1 MTINELI
8 AEVTEINTANGW
20 RERDETPLTG
30 DHPVAQIA
38 AMTEPA
44 TVLSGVIEAI
54 RAGGRKADEA
64 YWRYLYRERPFTL
77 DRAGD
82 KLVDDL
88 REWRW
93 PVYGSRTEALCRLR
107 LIDTETAEA
116 SEAVINGDLA
126 NLAEELADIVIR
138 VLDFVGAWNEAHP
151 GREIDL
157 EAAIRAKLEKN
168 RARGWRHGGKL
179 A

>member
-1 MTINELI
+1 MTINELV

-20 RERDETPLTG
+20 REKDMTPLAG
-30 DHPVAQIA
+30 DHPKAQIA

-44 TVLSGVIEAI
+44 THLSAVIEAI
-54 RAGGRKADEA
+54 RTDGRHADEA
-64 YWRYLYRERPFTL
+64 YHRYRHHDHPFTL
-77 DRAGD
+77 WRAGD
-82 KLVDDL
+82 QLVDDL
-88 REWRW
+88 REWGR

-116 SEAVINGDLA
+116 SEAVIKGDVA

-151 GREIDL
+151 GQEIDL
-157 EAAIRAKLEKN
+157 EASIRAKLDRN
-168 RARGWRHGGKL
+168 RTRGYRHGGKR